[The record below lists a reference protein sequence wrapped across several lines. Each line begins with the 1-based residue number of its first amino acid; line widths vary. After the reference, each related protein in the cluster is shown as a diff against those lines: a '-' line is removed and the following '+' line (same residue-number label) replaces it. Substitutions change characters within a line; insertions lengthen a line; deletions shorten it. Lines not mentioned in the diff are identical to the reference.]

1 MAETQPQPNVTGI
14 IGWFATNHV
23 AANLLMLFIIGGGI
37 YTMWSIQKE
46 TMPSFNTERISIN
59 MQYRGGSPEEVEE
72 GVLLKI
78 EEAVKDLDNIKE
90 MRSVAGEG
98 NGQVILEVMEGSD
111 MDKVLAEVQQA
122 VDTIS
127 SFPQDTERPVIQE
140 YSPFFAQALNVQIS
154 GDVSET
160 TLRELAEQIKNEILA
175 LDDVSYVELNGVR
188 PYEIAI
194 EVSENDLRE
203 YGLTMDQ
210 IANVI
215 RQWSITLS
223 GGNIN
228 SDGGVIRVRAI
239 GQAYTGEDFEEI
251 TLLTKQD
258 GTHLKLGDIARI
270 NDGFVESQSY
280 SYFNGQPTAGLAI
293 SARRNENVIE
303 VANAVKQYVAER
315 KQTLPDSISIDA
327 WGDSTYYLKGRLTMM
342 LKNLGFG
349 AILVFLLLGI
359 FLRLRIAMWVV
370 IGLPIAFLGCLFMLP
385 FTGITINVISLF
397 GFIVVIGIVVDDAII
412 IAESASAETERSG
425 YNTENIVRGAQ
436 RVAVPAT
443 FGVLTTVAAFAPL
456 LYSTGPM
463 STMNGSIGWVVV
475 LCLLFSLVESKLIL
489 PSHLALMKSS
499 GGKGGANIV
508 ADGVDRLLQAFVQ
521 KIYLPFLRMAMRWRY
536 VTLATFLGVL
546 VIAVGLVQGGVVRMS
561 FFPEFENDFINVR
574 ISLVDGL
581 PEEMLT
587 DVVKQVN
594 DALWEINDELVEQH
608 DVDEDIVKHVFAWV
622 SSERASFSVELA
634 KADVRPVAP
643 STLAG
648 LWRQRV
654 GRIAGTDELTISSR
668 NRMGGGSALAISLR
682 GTDPDMLEDAA
693 IELADYLRTFDGLY
707 EVRHESRDGPNEL
720 KLDVKPEGQSAGLTL
735 SNLARQVRQA
745 FYGLEVQRIQRRES
759 EVRVMLRYP
768 ESERKSIG
776 NLESMWISL
785 PDGSIA
791 PFSSVAEYS
800 TAAGF
805 SNIRRIDGK
814 RNVEVTAN
822 ANFMVVQ
829 PQLVINQA
837 SREFLPVLLQRYPGI
852 SWALSG
858 TSQQEMMA
866 FGSMLLAFV
875 AAMFVIY
882 ALMAIPLKS
891 YLQPL
896 IIMSVIPFGIIGA
909 ILGHLIIG
917 LFVPGFSF
925 NMVSMIGCIALSGVV
940 VNDSLILVHYTNRK
954 LREGSDLESALL
966 RAGKARMRAIL
977 LTSLTTFFGLIPILL
992 EQSLDAKII
1001 HQMAVSIAFG
1011 IIFATIITLVMIPTL
1026 VRISADLGWRRKTL
1040 LVSQKSRDIE
1050 EASTDEEL
1058 GSPTPLPSS
1067 T

>member
-1 MAETQPQPNVTGI
+1 MAETQPNVTGI

-46 TMPSFNTERISIN
+46 TMPSMSTERVSIN

-72 GVLLKI
+72 GILLKI

-90 MRSVAGEG
+90 MRSTAGEG

-111 MDKVLAEVQQA
+111 IDKVVAEVQQA

-127 SFPQDTERPVIQE
+127 SFPQETERPVIQE
-140 YSPFFAQALNVQIS
+140 YSPYFQQALNVQIS
-154 GDVSET
+154 GDVGES
-160 TLRELAEQIKNEILA
+160 TLRELAEQIKNEMLA
-175 LDDVSYVELNGVR
+175 LDEVSSVELNGVR
-188 PYEIAI
+188 PYEIAV

-210 IANVI
+210 IADVI

-223 GGNIN
+223 GGNIR
-228 SDGGVIRVRAI
+228 SDGGIFRVRAI
-239 GQAYTGEDFEEI
+239 GQAYTGEDFEAI
-251 TLLTKQD
+251 TLLTKPD

-270 NDGFVESQSY
+270 NDGFVESESY
-280 SYFNGQPTAGLAI
+280 SYFNGKPTAGLAVQ
-293 SARRNENVIE
+293 ARRNENVID
-303 VANAVKQYVAER
+303 VANAVKAYVAER

-327 WGDSTYYLKGRLTMM
+327 WGDSSYYLKGRLTMM

-349 AILVFLLLGI
+349 AVLVFLLLGI
-359 FLRLRIAMWVV
+359 FLRIRIAMWVV
-370 IGLPIAFLGCLFMLP
+370 IGLPIAFLGCLYFLP
-385 FTGITINVISLF
+385 FVGITINIVSLF
-397 GFIVVIGIVVDDAII
+397 GFIVVIGVVVDDAII
-412 IAESASAETERSG
+412 IAESASAETERRG

-499 GGKGGANIV
+499 GGRGGANFV
-508 ADGVDRLLQAFVQ
+508 ADNVDRLLQHFVQ
-521 KIYLPFLRMAMRWRY
+521 RLYLPFLRTAMRWRY
-536 VTLATFLGVL
+536 AVIASFLAILIV
-546 VIAVGLVQGGVVRMS
+546 AVGLVQGGVVRMS
-561 FFPEFENDFINVR
+561 FFPEFENDFINTR
-574 ISLVDGL
+574 ITLVEGL

-587 DVVKQVN
+587 DIVKQVN

-622 SSERASFSVELA
+622 SSDRASFSVELA
-634 KADVRPVAP
+634 KAEKRPIAP
-643 STLAG
+643 SALAG
-648 LWRQRV
+648 LWRERV
-654 GRIAGTDELTISSR
+654 GRIAGTDELSISSR

-682 GTDPDMLEDAA
+682 GTNPDVLEDAA

-707 EVRHESRDGPNEL
+707 EVRHETRDGPNEL
-720 KLDVKPEGQSAGLTL
+720 KLEVKPEGASAGLTL

-745 FYGLEVQRIQRRES
+745 FYGHEVQRIQRGES
-759 EVRVMLRYP
+759 EIRVMLRYP
-768 ESERKSIG
+768 ESERKSVG

-785 PDGSIA
+785 PNGSIA
-791 PFSSVAEYS
+791 PFSSVATYS
-800 TAAGF
+800 TATGF

-822 ANFMVVQ
+822 ANFTIVQ

-837 SREFLPVLLQRYPGI
+837 AREFLPGLLQRYPGVT
-852 SWALSG
+852 WALSG

-866 FGSMLLAFV
+866 LDSMILAFV
-875 AAMFVIY
+875 AALFVIY

-909 ILGHLIIG
+909 ILGHLIVG

-966 RAGKARMRAIL
+966 RAGKARMRAII

-992 EQSLDAKII
+992 EQSLHAKII

-1011 IIFATIITLVMIPTL
+1011 IVFATVITLVMIPTL

-1040 LVSQKSRDIE
+1040 VKTPQAREIE
-1050 EASTDEEL
+1050 EVSTDEEL
-1058 GSPTPLPSS
+1058 GGPAPLP
-1067 T
+1067 TTT

>member
-1 MAETQPQPNVTGI
+1 MAETQPNVTGI

-46 TMPSFNTERISIN
+46 TMPSMSTERVSIS

-72 GVLLKI
+72 GILLKI

-90 MRSVAGEG
+90 MRSTAGEG

-111 MDKVLAEVQQA
+111 IDKVVAEVQQA

-127 SFPQDTERPVIQE
+127 SFPQETERPVIQE
-140 YSPFFAQALNVQIS
+140 YSPYFQQALNVQIS
-154 GDVSET
+154 GDVGES
-160 TLRELAEQIKNEILA
+160 TLRELAEQIKNELLA
-175 LDDVSYVELNGVR
+175 LDEVSSVDLNGVR
-188 PYEIAI
+188 PYEIAV

-223 GGNIN
+223 GGNIR
-228 SDGGVIRVRAI
+228 SDGGILRVRAI
-239 GQAYTGEDFEEI
+239 GQAYTGEDFEAI
-251 TLLTKQD
+251 TLLTKPD

-270 NDGFVESQSY
+270 NDGFVESESY
-280 SYFNGQPTAGLAI
+280 SYFNGKPTAGLAVK
-293 SARRNENVIE
+293 ARRNENVID
-303 VANAVKQYVAER
+303 VANAVKAYVTER
-315 KQTLPDSISIDA
+315 KQTLPESISIDA
-327 WGDSTYYLKGRLTMM
+327 WGDSSYYLKGRLTMM

-349 AILVFLLLGI
+349 AVLVFILLGI
-359 FLRLRIAMWVV
+359 FLRIRIAMWVV
-370 IGLPIAFLGCLFMLP
+370 IGLPIAFLGCLYFLP
-385 FTGITINVISLF
+385 FVGITINIVSLF
-397 GFIVVIGIVVDDAII
+397 GFIVVIGVVVDDAII
-412 IAESASAETERSG
+412 IAESASAETERRG

-499 GGKGGANIV
+499 GGRGGANFV
-508 ADGVDRLLQAFVQ
+508 ADNVDRLLQHFVQ
-521 KIYLPFLRMAMRWRY
+521 RFYLPFLRMAMRWRY
-536 VTLATFLGVL
+536 AVIASFLGIL
-546 VIAVGLVQGGVVRMS
+546 IIAVGLVQGGVVRMS
-561 FFPEFENDFINVR
+561 FFPEFENDFINTR
-574 ISLVDGL
+574 ITLVEGL

-587 DVVKQVN
+587 DIVKQVN
-594 DALWEINDELVEQH
+594 DALWEINDELVEEH

-622 SSERASFSVELA
+622 SSDRASFSVELA
-634 KADVRPVAP
+634 KAEKRPIAP
-643 STLAG
+643 SALAR
-648 LWRQRV
+648 LWRERV
-654 GRIAGTDELTISSR
+654 GRIAGTDELSISSR

-682 GTDPDMLEDAA
+682 GSNPDVLEDAA
-693 IELADYLRTFDGLY
+693 IELSDYLRTFDGLY
-707 EVRHESRDGPNEL
+707 EVRHETRDGPNEL
-720 KLDVKPEGQSAGLTL
+720 KLEVKPEGASAGLTL

-745 FYGLEVQRIQRRES
+745 FYGHEVQRIQRGES
-759 EVRVMLRYP
+759 EIRVMLRYP
-768 ESERKSIG
+768 ESERKSVG

-785 PDGSIA
+785 PNGSIA
-791 PFSSVAEYS
+791 PFSSVATYS
-800 TAAGF
+800 TATGF

-822 ANFMVVQ
+822 ANFTIVQ

-837 SREFLPVLLQRYPGI
+837 AREFLPGLLQRYPGVT
-852 SWALSG
+852 WALSG

-866 FGSMLLAFV
+866 LDSMILAFV
-875 AAMFVIY
+875 AALFVIY

-909 ILGHLIIG
+909 ILGHLIVG

-966 RAGKARMRAIL
+966 RAGKARMRAII

-992 EQSLDAKII
+992 EQSLHAKII

-1011 IIFATIITLVMIPTL
+1011 IVFATVITLVMIPTL
-1026 VRISADLGWRRKTL
+1026 IRISADLGWRRKTL
-1040 LVSQKSRDIE
+1040 IKAPQSREIE
-1050 EASTDEEL
+1050 EVSTDEEL
-1058 GSPTPLPSS
+1058 GSSAPLP
-1067 T
+1067 TTT